1 MSINSLMISRIPY
14 QYTAEYIANV
24 FWNQR
29 IAQVST
35 ITLFP
40 YLQGQ
45 DVFQRAYVTI
55 GIWSDSEVAYN
66 LIQRLKDNSKRS
78 RIVHQDDL
86 WWPVRINTHIAGFYY
101 LDRHTTVFPENYFER
116 PAAPAAPATPV
127 APEAPAAAKPDEP
140 TSETITES
148 TEKVWDPSVT
158 LQSIRSA
165 MSKYS
170 PQDPMALM
178 TLEDIKH
185 EIKSLEVILCQY
197 TQNSVRVTLRT
208 HQLMALQD
216 IKNEIQS
223 HEDILRRY
231 TLPNSQNVTLRPHQM
246 SFKY

>member
-1 MSINSLMISRIPY
+1 MSIKRIMIFRIQP

-24 FWNQR
+24 FWKHR
-29 IAQVST
+29 IAQVKS

-40 YLQGQ
+40 YLQGSN
-45 DVFQRAYVTI
+45 VYQRAYITI
-55 GIWSDSEVAYN
+55 DNWSDSEVAYN
-66 LIQRLKDNSKRS
+66 FIQRLKQKSKPT
-78 RIVHQDDL
+78 RIVYKDDL
-86 WWPVRINTHIAGFYY
+86 WWPVKINTNIAGW
-101 LDRHTTVFPENYFER
+101 RRTVFPESYFNK
-116 PAAPAAPATPV
+116 PAARVKPV
-127 APEAPAAAKPDEP
+127 APEAPEAPAPEAPAP
-140 TSETITES
+140 ITES
-148 TEKVWDPSVT
+148 TERVWDPSIT
-158 LQSIRSA
+158 LQSIRST
-165 MSKYS
+165 MSKFS
-170 PQDPMALM
+170 LQDPMALM
-178 TLEDIKH
+178 ALEDIKH